1 MPVYQFGSGTLFAT
15 PLATIGNPAANPTPT
30 QFGTLQDVS
39 LDISFDT
46 KELYGMYQFPDMIAR
61 GKGKIAGK
69 AKFAKINGK
78 QLNDLFFGQSVA
90 PGQTLANLDFAS
102 AVPANPGPYTVTIT
116 PPNSGTFVED
126 LGVRYASTGEPLT
139 RVASGPAQGQYSQSG
154 AVYTF
159 ASADQTAQ
167 ILISYVYSVAAAGVT
182 VAVSNQLMGFA
193 PNFSC
198 VLRELFNSQQTNVKL
213 YACIASKLTRATKQD
228 DFLIQE
234 FDFSAFANSAGKVID
249 FYDAV

>member
-1 MPVYQFGSGTLFAT
+1 MPIYQFGSGTLFAT
-15 PLATIGNPAANPTPT
+15 PLTTIGNPAANPTPT

-39 LDISFDT
+39 LEISFDT

-61 GKGKIAGK
+61 GKGKITGK
-69 AKFAKINGK
+69 AKFAKVNGK
-78 QLNDLFFGQSVA
+78 QLNDLFFGQTVTA
-90 PGQTLANLDFAS
+90 GQTLVQLDQAA
-102 AVPANPGPYTVTIT
+102 AVPASPFQITIT
-116 PPNSGTFVED
+116 PPSSGTFVED
-126 LGVRYASTGEPLT
+126 LGVRYASTGEPLS

-167 ILISYVYSVAAAGVT
+167 VLISYSYSVAAAGVT

-213 YACIASKLTRATKQD
+213 YACIASKLTRATKQE

-234 FDFSAFANSAGKVID
+234 FDFSAFTNSSGKVID

>member
-15 PLATIGNPAANPTPT
+15 PLTTIGNPAANATPT

-39 LDISFDT
+39 LEISFDT
-46 KELYGMYQFPDMIAR
+46 KELYGMYQFPDIIAR

-69 AKFAKINGK
+69 AKFAKVNGK
-78 QLNDLFFGQSVA
+78 QLNDLFFGQTVL
-90 PGQTLANLDFAS
+90 PGQTLANLDFS
-102 AVPANPGPYTVTIT
+102 AQIPATPFQITIT

-126 LGVRYASTGEPLT
+126 LGVRYANTGDSLT
-139 RVASGPAQGQYSQSG
+139 KVASGAAQGQYTLSG
-154 AVYTF
+154 TQYTF
-159 ASADQTAQ
+159 AAADTNVN
-167 ILISYVYSVAAAGVT
+167 ILISYTYSVAAAGAT
-182 VAVSNQLMGFA
+182 VAVNNQLMGFA

-234 FDFSAFANSAGKVID
+234 FDFSAFANNAGKVID

>member
-15 PLATIGNPAANPTPT
+15 PLTTIGNAAANPTPT
-30 QFGTLQDVS
+30 QFGSLQDVS

-61 GKGKIAGK
+61 GKGKITGK
-69 AKFAKINGK
+69 AKFARVNGK
-78 QLNDLFFGQSVA
+78 QLNDLFFGQTVSA
-90 PGQTLANLDFAS
+90 GQTLAQLDQAAS
-102 AVPANPGPYTVTIT
+102 VPASPFQITIT

-126 LGVRYASTGEPLT
+126 QGVRYASTGEPLT
-139 RVASGPAQGQYSQSG
+139 RVASGPTQGQYTLSG
-154 AVYTF
+154 AQYTF
-159 ASADQTAQ
+159 ASADNGAN
-167 ILISYVYSVAAAGVT
+167 ILISYTYSVSATGAT
-182 VAVSNQLMGFA
+182 VAVTNQLMGFA